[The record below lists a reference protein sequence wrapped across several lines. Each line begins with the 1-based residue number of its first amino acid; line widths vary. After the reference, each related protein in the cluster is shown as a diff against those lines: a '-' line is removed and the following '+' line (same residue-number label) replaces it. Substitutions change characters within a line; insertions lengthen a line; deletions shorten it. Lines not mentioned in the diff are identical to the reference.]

1 MTDGLRR
8 GFVLLTCGQVV
19 FLIAGYVVHIVLARG
34 LGPAEY
40 GSYGIML
47 SVLSTVALVLTS
59 GIPEAI
65 ARFASERPAEANGIF
80 AQGIGIQLRFS
91 LVLCAAYALCSP
103 LVGLALRDRALTPA
117 LAASALAVPPVA
129 LYAVVVGAL
138 NGQRRF
144 AAQALTVGGYGAL
157 RASMVIGLAPHF
169 KIAGAVAGFVLAPMV
184 IVALALPGILRRR
197 TASSLKSREL
207 WVFARPVIGFTIA
220 LNLLMTLDLFVVKAV
235 VRDADLVGYY
245 AAATTVAKVPYFFF
259 SALGTV
265 LLPIISSAGEGNREH
280 VLLLVRNA
288 IRLIFA
294 ASLGVVAVV
303 APFSRAILH
312 TLYGQRY
319 GAAALPLGL
328 LVLAMTLFTLTYT
341 IAYAL
346 NGLGQPRLAMRLT
359 VAGLLFEGV
368 LAVVSTPLFGPV
380 GAAGASCLASL
391 VILACLLLY
400 ARPLLGVVLSLKSLL
415 RVCLACAVTLAL
427 GLALP
432 HVRPVHLLLSV
443 PVALGYVATLF
454 LSREFTLEELASW
467 LRREP
472 G

>member
-1 MTDGLRR
+1 MTGGLRR

-59 GIPEAI
+59 GMPEAI

-91 LVLCAAYALCSP
+91 LLLCAAYALCSP
-103 LVGLALRDRALTPA
+103 LIGLALRDGALTPA

-157 RASMVIGLAPHF
+157 RASMVIALAPHF
-169 KIAGAVAGFVLAPMV
+169 KIAGAVAGFVLAPTV

-197 TASSLKSREL
+197 TASRLASREL

-235 VRDADLVGYY
+235 VRDAESVGYY

-265 LLPIISSAGEGNREH
+265 LLPIVSSAGEDSREQVLH
-280 VLLLVRNA
+280 VVRNA

-294 ASLGVVAVV
+294 VSLGVVAVV
-303 APFSRAILH
+303 APFSRSILH
-312 TLYGQRY
+312 MLYGQRY
-319 GAAALPLGL
+319 GEAALPLGL

-341 IAYAL
+341 VAYAL
-346 NGLGQPRLAMRLT
+346 NGLGQPRPAMRLT
-359 VAGLLFEGV
+359 AVGLVFEGV
-368 LAVVSTPLFGPV
+368 LAIVLTPVLGPV
-380 GAAGASCLASL
+380 GAATASCFASL
-391 VILACLLLY
+391 GILAGLLRY
-400 ARPLLGVVLSLKSLL
+400 ARPFLGTPLPLKSLL
-415 RVCLACAVTLAL
+415 RVSLAFGVTGAL

-432 HVRPVHLLLSV
+432 HARPVHLLLSI
-443 PVALGYVATLF
+443 PVALVYVATL
-454 LSREFTLEELASW
+454 LVSREFTLQELASW
-467 LRREP
+467 VRREP